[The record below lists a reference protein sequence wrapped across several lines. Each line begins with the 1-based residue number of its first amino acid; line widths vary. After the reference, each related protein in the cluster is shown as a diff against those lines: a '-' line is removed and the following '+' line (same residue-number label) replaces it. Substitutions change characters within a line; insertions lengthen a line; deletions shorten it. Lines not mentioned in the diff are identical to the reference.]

1 MRRRSL
7 IQSALALATTLPFP
21 GVRAW
26 AQTVAFPGIREDTLN
41 ELAATVLPSS
51 LGRAKTDAIAAQFTQ
66 WVREYRAGA
75 AMSPGY
81 GAPRLRYKGPSPAP
95 QYQAQLAQLALGAL
109 ATADMAVR
117 RRQLVEYLKS
127 GPVSDLTPVPE
138 GNQIVTDLMSF
149 YFYSPAANDLAY
161 EAAIGKDTCRTLGNS
176 KSAPGPLK
184 GGRSNAAL

>member
-1 MRRRSL
+1 MLRRSL
-7 IQSALALATTLPFP
+7 IQSALALAATLPFT
-21 GVRAW
+21 GLRAW

-51 LGRAKTDAIAAQFTQ
+51 LGRTKTDAIAAQFTQ
-66 WVREYRAGA
+66 WVREYRPGA

-95 QYQAQLAQLALGAL
+95 QYQAQLAQLASGAL
-109 ATADMAVR
+109 ATADMAER
-117 RRQLVEYLKS
+117 RRQLAQYLKS
-127 GPVSDLTPVPE
+127 APVSDLTPVPE

-161 EAAIGKDTCRTLGNS
+161 QAAIGKDTCRTLRNS
-176 KSAPGPLK
+176 GSAPEPLK
-184 GGRSNAAL
+184 EGGSNAAL

>member
-41 ELAATVLPSS
+41 ELPATVLPSS

-95 QYQAQLAQLALGAL
+95 KYQEQLAQLASGAL

-117 RRQLVEYLKS
+117 RRQLAEYLKS
-127 GPVSDLTPVPE
+127 G
-138 GNQIVTDLMSF
+138 
-149 YFYSPAANDLAY
+149 
-161 EAAIGKDTCRTLGNS
+161 
-176 KSAPGPLK
+176 
-184 GGRSNAAL
+184 